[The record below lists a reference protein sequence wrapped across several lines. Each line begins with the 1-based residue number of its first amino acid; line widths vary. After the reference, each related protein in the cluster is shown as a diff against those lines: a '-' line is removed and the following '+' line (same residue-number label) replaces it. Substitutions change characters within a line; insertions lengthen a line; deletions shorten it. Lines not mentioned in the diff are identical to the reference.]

1 MKNSLIIIQPGDYAN
16 SDAYDAV
23 LTYVTKKDYVGGYAI
38 PLPPTKDSLISAFR
52 SAEENSD
59 YQNSRYLWHFVISV
73 PEKVNYKLYLQ
84 MADEIAMRF
93 AYQYQVVY
101 ALDLQTSHPHIHFA
115 VNAYSY
121 DPNQSPLSEDYF
133 NQYMQMALIIL
144 QNTFPMYKAKLTIR
158 EEN

>member
-16 SDAYDAV
+16 SDAYESV
-23 LTYVTKKDYVGGYAI
+23 LTYVTKKDYVGGYVI
-38 PLPPTKDSLISAFR
+38 PIPPTRDSLIAAFR

-59 YQNSRYLWHFVISV
+59 YQNSRYLWHFVISL

-93 AYQYQVVY
+93 AYMYQVVY

-121 DPNQSPLSEDYF
+121 HPNQSPLSEDYF
-133 NQYMQMALIIL
+133 DQYMQMTLVIL
-144 QNTFPMYKAKLTIR
+144 QNTFPKYKAKLTTR